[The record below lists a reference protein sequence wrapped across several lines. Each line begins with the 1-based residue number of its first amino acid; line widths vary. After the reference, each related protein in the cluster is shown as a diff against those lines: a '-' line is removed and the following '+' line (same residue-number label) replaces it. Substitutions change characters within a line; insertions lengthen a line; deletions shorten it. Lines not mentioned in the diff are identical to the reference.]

1 MQTREGTTYS
11 RRTTLSGTRCRGCFT
26 RAGRWERLETLVRYV
41 QGIVVGDGA
50 MARLQM
56 AREAGLE
63 TIPAHLRRG

>member
-1 MQTREGTTYS
+1 M
-11 RRTTLSGTRCRGCFT
+11 
-26 RAGRWERLETLVRYV
+26 ETLVRYV

-63 TIPAHLRRG
+63 TIPAHLHRGYMNWIGVVK